1 MTGSAYT
8 HTSISLC
15 SSACYANLNDIKLVD
30 TRKQPKQTN
39 RQKQRFIALRHI
51 ANHRMNMVGWFG
63 PKKAKTD
70 RFSFYVAKNLV
81 KLITHGV
88 IIQWKC
94 YICEMVVKKNEETNP
109 FVCSVL
115 TTVARNKRIL
125 VRQPRTEHAKK
136 KWWKELTNE
145 RIKQRI
151 RTLAYTLVIV
161 GNLFLFVSQNKFSTV
176 GKSAPS

>member
-1 MTGSAYT
+1 MIYGFCLGDNRTQNTRIFNHKTTCLVDQMTGSAYT
-8 HTSISLC
+8 HTSISLYSC
-15 SSACYANLNDIKLVD
+15 ACYANPNDIKLVD
-30 TRKQPKQTN
+30 TRKQPKQMN

-136 KWWKELTNE
+136 NDEKNWRMN
-145 RIKQRI
+145 
-151 RTLAYTLVIV
+151 A
-161 GNLFLFVSQNKFSTV
+161 
-176 GKSAPS
+176 